1 MYLYIYMVPPPSK
14 TKKDKA
20 FKDISDTQ
28 NVGPGGGGST
38 YVIYT
43 TYTYTMSRPH
53 CDDGEPQCVW

>member
-1 MYLYIYMVPPPSK
+1 MVPPPSK